1 MKILQAG
8 EAKSG
13 NYWLYN
19 IIDNIYQEAGI
30 SKSSYIT
37 KQPIYEEAKKKTF
50 SYAKQAEIDT
60 IEVNGDEV
68 KVMISDWYNEQ
79 ITDIDTYIKQVSHVW
94 THSIC
99 NDTLLEFAKKM
110 DKVVYIVRDPR
121 DVAISKSK
129 FAFTDYHKRYRLA
142 NPGSS
147 PEAFLNNRLPGTCLR
162 WNQHVASYL
171 KLSLVKP
178 VHFIFFEN
186 MKVNFKEELE
196 ALLKYLEISL
206 SENSIDNICKAVHI
220 DTLKKK
226 DPTHVRKGTS
236 KQWVTTLSDEQ
247 KTISKK
253 ISGGFINFLGYDTEQ
268 PKYPNQFTER
278 NLLDLLS
285 KSRGTL
291 IDKLKLGYGF
301 LMSSR
306 SLKDK
311 LSLGVKFIQ
320 NK

>member
-1 MKILQAG
+1 MRILQAG

-19 IIDNIYQEAGI
+19 IIDNIYQEAKI
-30 SKSSYIT
+30 EKPNYIT
-37 KQPIYEEAKKKTF
+37 QKPIYEEAKKKTF

-60 IEVNGDEV
+60 IEVNGEEL
-68 KVMISDWYNEQ
+68 KVIISDWYNE
-79 ITDIDTYIKQVSHVW
+79 IISDVDAYVKEVSHVW
-94 THSIC
+94 THSIS
-99 NDTLLEFAKKM
+99 NDTLTDFAMKM
-110 DKVVYIVRDPR
+110 DKIIYIVRDPR

-129 FAFTDYHKRYRLA
+129 FAFTDYHKSYRLA

-147 PEAFLNNRLPGTCLR
+147 PEAFLENRLPGTCLR

-171 KLSLVKP
+171 RLSLKKP

-186 MKVNFKEELE
+186 MKVNFKEELL
-196 ALLKYLEISL
+196 ALLSFLEIEL
-206 SENSIDNICKAVHI
+206 SDTSIDNICEAVHI

-236 KQWVTTLSDEQ
+236 KQWVDTLTEEQ
-247 KTISKK
+247 KLISNK
-253 ISGGFINFLGYDTEQ
+253 ISGGFINLLGYDTELPNY
-268 PKYPNQFTER
+268 PKDFSESKLN
-278 NLLDLLS
+278 DLLS
-285 KSRGTL
+285 KSRGNL
-291 IDKLKLGYGF
+291 MDKIKLGYGF

-311 LSLGVKFIQ
+311 LSLGIKYVF